1 MLLNSL
7 PVFQLENEER
17 DRIQKIKDEECV
29 RATAELDFW
38 RETQRKTA
46 EEKEN
51 RQKLQGAGKRDN
63 KPVYQKTERANVTPA
78 ITPLHNTSSTTSGT
92 QAFILRSR
100 ADLMFTVLHEVRLF
114 ISESRSQNIFA
125 IFPC

>member
-1 MLLNSL
+1 MFCILLSTDLILMDLNVVWNIIIFLLNSL
-7 PVFQLENEER
+7 PVLQLENEER
-17 DRIQKIKDEECV
+17 DKIQKMKDEECA

-78 ITPLHNTSSTTSGT
+78 ITPLQQHY
-92 QAFILRSR
+92 IW
-100 ADLMFTVLHEVRLF
+100 
-114 ISESRSQNIFA
+114 
-125 IFPC
+125 